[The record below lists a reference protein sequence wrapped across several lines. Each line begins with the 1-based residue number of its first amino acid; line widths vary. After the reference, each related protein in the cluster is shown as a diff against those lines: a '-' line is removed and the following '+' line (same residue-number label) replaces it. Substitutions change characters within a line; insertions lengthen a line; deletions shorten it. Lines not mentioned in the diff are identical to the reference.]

1 MINKIMVVG
10 AGAMGLG
17 IAQVMAQ
24 SGKKVIV
31 RDLNDTILEGAKK
44 RLMSDQSKLV
54 AKGKKSQEDMDA
66 LMGNISFSTELS
78 AAADCDL
85 VIEAAIEVLDIK
97 KQLFADLDK
106 VCKPEAI
113 LASNT
118 SSTSITAIGAATKR
132 PDRVLGMHFFNPATI
147 MKLVEVIRGIATSDE
162 TFKAVYDLSVSVGKT
177 AIEVA
182 EAPAFAVNRI
192 LVPMINEAIGVL
204 ESGTASAADIDIG
217 MKLGANHPMGP
228 LALCDLI
235 GLDVILAIMETIM
248 FETGDQKY
256 RPAPLLRKM
265 VRAGTLG
272 QKTGKGFFEYNK

>member
-1 MINKIMVVG
+1 MINKVMVLG
-10 AGAMGLG
+10 AGTMGLG

-24 SGKKVIV
+24 AGKTVVV
-31 RDLNDTILEGAKK
+31 RDLNDSILDTAKA
-44 RLMSDQSKLV
+44 RMISSLEKLV
-54 AKGKKSQEDMDA
+54 SKGKKTQAEMDA
-66 LMGNISFSTELS
+66 MVSNISFSTELS

-97 KQLFADLDK
+97 KKLFADLDAI
-106 VCKPEAI
+106 CKPETI

-118 SSTSITAIGAATKR
+118 SSVSITAIAAATKR
-132 PDRVLGMHFFNPATI
+132 PDKVLGMHFFNPALV

-162 TFKAVYDLSVSVGKT
+162 CFKAVYDLATEVGKT
-177 AIEVA
+177 AIEVG
-182 EAPAFAVNRI
+182 EAPAFVANRI
-192 LVPMINEAIGVL
+192 LVPMINEAVGVL
-204 ESGTASAADIDIG
+204 EAGTASAADIDTA

-235 GLDVILAIMETIM
+235 GLDVILAIMETIQ

-265 VRAGTLG
+265 VRAGMLG
-272 QKTGKGFFEYNK
+272 QKTGKGFFEYK

>member
-17 IAQVMAQ
+17 IAQVLAQ

-31 RDLNDTILEGAKK
+31 RDLNDTILAGAKS
-44 RLMSDQSKLV
+44 RLVSGLEKLV
-54 AKGKKSQEDMDA
+54 SKNKKTQAEMDA
-66 LMGNISFSTELS
+66 VVSNISFSTEL
-78 AAADCDL
+78 ADAADCDL

-106 VCKPEAI
+106 VCKPETI

-118 SSTSITAIGAATKR
+118 SSTSITAIGAATGR

-147 MKLVEVIRGIATSDE
+147 MKLVEVIRGIATSNE
-162 TFKAVYDLSVSVGKT
+162 AFKSVYDLASEIGKT
-177 AIEVA
+177 AIEVG
-182 EAPAFAVNRI
+182 EAPAFVANRI
-192 LVPMINEAIGVL
+192 LVPMINEAVGVL
-204 ESGTASAADIDIG
+204 EAGTASAADIDTA

-235 GLDVILAIMETIM
+235 GLDVILAIMETIQ

-265 VRAGTLG
+265 VRAGMLG
-272 QKTGKGFFEYNK
+272 QKTKKGFFDYK

>member
-17 IAQVMAQ
+17 IAQVMAG

-31 RDLNDTILEGAKK
+31 RDLNDTILENAKN
-44 RLMSDQSKLV
+44 RLTADQSKLV
-54 AKGKKSQEDMDA
+54 SKGKKSQSDMDA
-66 LMGNISFSTELS
+66 LMGNISFSTEIS
-78 AAADCDL
+78 DAADCDL

-106 VCKPEAI
+106 VCKPETI

-132 PDRVLGMHFFNPATI
+132 PDRVVGMHFFNPATI

-265 VRAGTLG
+265 VRAGMLG
-272 QKTGKGFFEYNK
+272 QKSGKGFFEYNK

>member
-17 IAQVMAQ
+17 IAQVMAG

-66 LMGNISFSTELS
+66 LMGNISFSTEIS

-106 VCKPEAI
+106 VCKPETI

-162 TFKAVYDLSVSVGKT
+162 TFKAVYDLSVEVGKT

-248 FETGDQKY
+248 YETGDQKY

>member
-1 MINKIMVVG
+1 MINKVMVLG
-10 AGAMGLG
+10 AGTMGLG

-24 SGKKVIV
+24 AGKTVVV
-31 RDLNDTILEGAKK
+31 RDLNDSILDTAKA
-44 RLMSDQSKLV
+44 RMISGLEKLV
-54 AKGKKSQEDMDA
+54 SKGKKTQAEMDA
-66 LMGNISFSTELS
+66 MVSNISFSTELS

-97 KQLFADLDK
+97 KKLFADLDAI
-106 VCKPEAI
+106 CKPETI

-118 SSTSITAIGAATKR
+118 SSVSITAIAAATKR
-132 PDRVLGMHFFNPATI
+132 PDKVLGMHFFNPALV

-162 TFKAVYDLSVSVGKT
+162 SFKAVYDLATEVGKT
-177 AIEVA
+177 AIEVG
-182 EAPAFAVNRI
+182 EAPAFVANRI
-192 LVPMINEAIGVL
+192 LVPMINEAVGVL
-204 ESGTASAADIDIG
+204 EAGTASAADIDTA

-235 GLDVILAIMETIM
+235 GLDVILAIMETIQ

-265 VRAGTLG
+265 VRAGMLG
-272 QKTGKGFFEYNK
+272 QKTGKGFFEYK

>member
-1 MINKIMVVG
+1 
-10 AGAMGLG
+10 MGLEFRRVLFRSV
-17 IAQVMAQ
+17 A
-24 SGKKVIV
+24 
-31 RDLNDTILEGAKK
+31 
-44 RLMSDQSKLV
+44 DQGKLV
-54 AKGKKSQEDMDA
+54 AKGKKTQEEMDA
-66 LMGNISFSTELS
+66 LVGNISFTTEV
-78 AAADCDL
+78 ADAADCDL

-97 KQLFADLDK
+97 KKLFADLDAI
-106 VCKPEAI
+106 CKPETI

-162 TFKAVYDLSVSVGKT
+162 TFQAVYDLAVSVGKT

-235 GLDVILAIMETIM
+235 GLDVILAIMETIQ

-256 RPAPLLRKM
+256 RPAPLLRDRKSTRLNSIYIQQPRM
-265 VRAGTLG
+265 QPCA
-272 QKTGKGFFEYNK
+272 

>member
-1 MINKIMVVG
+1 MINKAMIVG

-17 IAQVMAQ
+17 IAQVLAQ
-24 SGKKVIV
+24 AGKTVIV
-31 RDLNDTILEGAKK
+31 RDLNDTILDGAKN
-44 RLMSDQSKLV
+44 RLVSGQKKLV
-54 AKGKKSQEDMDA
+54 EKGKKTQAEMDKVV
-66 LMGNISFSTELS
+66 GNISFTTELS

-106 VCKPEAI
+106 VCKPETI

-132 PDRVLGMHFFNPATI
+132 PDKVLGMHFFNPALV
-147 MKLVEVIRGIATSDE
+147 MKLVEVIRGFSTSNE
-162 TFKAVYDLSVSVGKT
+162 AFQAVYDLAAEIGKT
-177 AIEVA
+177 PIEVG
-182 EAPAFAVNRI
+182 EAPAFVANRI
-192 LVPMINEAIGVL
+192 LVPMINEAVGVL
-204 ESGTASAADIDIG
+204 EAGTASAADIDTA

-235 GLDVILAIMETIM
+235 GLDVILAIMETIQ

-265 VRAGTLG
+265 VRAGKLG
-272 QKTGKGFFEYNK
+272 QKSGEGFFVYK

>member
-1 MINKIMVVG
+1 MINKVMVLG
-10 AGAMGLG
+10 AGTMGLG

-24 SGKKVIV
+24 AGKTVVV
-31 RDLNDTILEGAKK
+31 RDLNDSILDTAKA
-44 RLMSDQSKLV
+44 RMISGLEKLV
-54 AKGKKSQEDMDA
+54 SKGKKTQAEMDA
-66 LMGNISFSTELS
+66 MVANISFSTELS

-97 KQLFADLDK
+97 KKLFADLDAI
-106 VCKPEAI
+106 CKPETI

-118 SSTSITAIGAATKR
+118 SSVSITAIAAATKR
-132 PDRVLGMHFFNPATI
+132 PDKVLGMHFFNPALV

-162 TFKAVYDLSVSVGKT
+162 SFKAVYDLATEVGKT
-177 AIEVA
+177 AIEVG
-182 EAPAFAVNRI
+182 EAPAFVANRI
-192 LVPMINEAIGVL
+192 LVPMINEAVGVL
-204 ESGTASAADIDIG
+204 EAGTASAADIDTA

-235 GLDVILAIMETIM
+235 GLDVILAIMETIQ

-265 VRAGTLG
+265 VRAGMLG
-272 QKTGKGFFEYNK
+272 QKTGKGFFEYK

>member
-1 MINKIMVVG
+1 MINKVMVLG

-17 IAQVMAQ
+17 IAQVMADA
-24 SGKKVIV
+24 GKTVVV
-31 RDLNDTILEGAKK
+31 RDLNDTILDAAKA
-44 RLMSDQSKLV
+44 RLEANQ
-54 AKGKKSQEDMDA
+54 AKMVSRGKKTQEAMDSV
-66 LMGNISFSTELS
+66 MGLISFSTELS

-85 VIEAAIEVLDIK
+85 VVEAAIEVLDIK
-97 KQLFADLDK
+97 KKLFADLDA
-106 VCKPEAI
+106 VCKPETI

-132 PDRVLGMHFFNPATI
+132 PDRVLGMHFFNPATV

-162 TFKAVYDLSVSVGKT
+162 SFKEVYDLAVEVGKT
-177 AIEVA
+177 AIEVK

-235 GLDVILAIMETIM
+235 GLDVILAIMETIQ

-265 VRAGTLG
+265 VRAGRLG
-272 QKTGKGFFEYNK
+272 QKSGEGFFKY

>member
-1 MINKIMVVG
+1 MINKIMIVG

-17 IAQVMAQ
+17 IAQVMAA

-31 RDLNDTILEGAKK
+31 RDLNDTILENAKQ
-44 RLMSDQSKLV
+44 RLTADQSKLV
-54 AKGKKSQEDMDA
+54 SKGKKSQEDMDA

-78 AAADCDL
+78 DAADCDL

-106 VCKPEAI
+106 VCKPETI

-147 MKLVEVIRGIATSDE
+147 MKLVEVIRGIATSDA
-162 TFKAVYDLSVSVGKT
+162 TFQAVYDLSVEVGKT

-265 VRAGTLG
+265 VRAGMLG

>member
-1 MINKIMVVG
+1 MINKIMVLG
-10 AGAMGLG
+10 AGTMGLG

-24 SGKKVIV
+24 AGKTVIV
-31 RDLNDTILEGAKK
+31 RDLNDSILDASKA
-44 RLMSDQSKLV
+44 RLISGQEKLV
-54 AKGKKSQEDMDA
+54 AKGKKTQAEMDTVVN
-66 LMGNISFSTELS
+66 NISFSTELS

-97 KQLFADLDK
+97 KKLFADLDE
-106 VCKPEAI
+106 VCKPETI

-132 PDRVLGMHFFNPATI
+132 PDKVLGMHFFNPALI
-147 MKLVEVIRGIATSDE
+147 MKLVEVIRGFSTSDE
-162 TFKAVYDLSVSVGKT
+162 AFQAVYDLAAEIGKT
-177 AIEVA
+177 PIEVG
-182 EAPAFAVNRI
+182 EAPAFVANRI

-204 ESGTASAADIDIG
+204 EAGTASAEDIDTA

-235 GLDVILAIMETIM
+235 GLDVILAIMETIQ

-265 VRAGTLG
+265 VRAGILG
-272 QKTGKGFFEYNK
+272 QKTGKGFFDYKK

>member
-1 MINKIMVVG
+1 MINKIMIVG

-17 IAQVMAQ
+17 IAQVMAGN
-24 SGKKVIV
+24 GKKVIV
-31 RDLNDTILEGAKK
+31 RDLNDTILEGAKN
-44 RLMSDQSKLV
+44 RLTADQSKLV

-66 LMGNISFSTELS
+66 LMGNISFSTEL
-78 AAADCDL
+78 ADAADCDL

-106 VCKPEAI
+106 VCKPETI

-162 TFKAVYDLSVSVGKT
+162 SFKAVYDLSVSVGKT